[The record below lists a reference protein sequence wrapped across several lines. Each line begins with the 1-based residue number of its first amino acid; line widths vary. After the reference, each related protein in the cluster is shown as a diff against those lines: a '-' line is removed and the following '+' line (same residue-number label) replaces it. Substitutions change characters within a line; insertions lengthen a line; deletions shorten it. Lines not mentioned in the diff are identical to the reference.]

1 MTEIREGMQDASLSR
16 RDFLKAAAGAVVVA
30 AAAGVALPDIN
41 ASKAFAASAAPLSGA
56 YAAPGT
62 YTVTAN
68 LYVDKRDSPIGK
80 NAYVTNPG
88 NPPFNKPTSPVA
100 NNATLVVAEGG
111 AKLLTVPI
119 VNSSFGVL
127 EIASASQDGLVR
139 ITEKK
144 MGKWVMPNFLW
155 SSPYDER
162 VVSLTFDVTNFA
174 GGSATATFSPSA
186 EYASFPLYKGRK
198 TWDLHLV
205 ADLGAA

>member
-111 AKLLTVPI
+111 AKLLTHC
-119 VNSSFGVL
+119 
-127 EIASASQDGLVR
+127 EQLVR
-139 ITEKK
+139 RIGDRLGLARRPGAHHREED
-144 MGKWVMPNFLW
+144 GEVGHAELPVVFSLRRACCLADVRR
-155 SSPYDER
+155 DELR
-162 VVSLTFDVTNFA
+162 RRLGGRDVRPF
-174 GGSATATFSPSA
+174 G
-186 EYASFPLYKGRK
+186 
-198 TWDLHLV
+198 
-205 ADLGAA
+205 